1 MGNGAQPAESAATV
15 ETVLYEVEGP
25 LAWIT
30 LNRPK
35 KLNAISKP
43 VVVGLWDALARAEAD
58 DEVKLV
64 VLRGAGGN
72 FSAGYDLS
80 EEVESELDSVLD
92 WRELLEA
99 DVGITMRVWRFPKPT
114 LAAVEGYCLAGACE
128 LAIACDMVLCD
139 ENAVFGEPEI
149 RYGSG
154 PVTLLLPFVLG
165 QKKTSELL
173 FTGDTIPAQ
182 EAARVGLVNAVA
194 PSGELEREVQRLA
207 ARIVPT
213 PLAVLRLT
221 KEALVRAYEAKGLR
235 QAVAANLDLS
245 AILNAADTPEQRE
258 FDRIAR
264 EVGLRAALDWRDA
277 RYGPGDEKEEP
288 SPTS

>member
-1 MGNGAQPAESAATV
+1 MATHEAVTSASTEEA
-15 ETVLYEVEGP
+15 VLYEAEGP

-35 KLNAISKP
+35 KLNAINKP
-43 VVVGLWDALARAEAD
+43 VVAGLWDALARAEAD

-80 EEVESELDSVLD
+80 EEVSSKLESALE

-114 LAAVEGYCLAGACE
+114 LAAVSGYCLAGACE
-128 LAIACDMVLCD
+128 LAIACDMVLCEED
-139 ENAVFGEPEI
+139 AVFGEPEI

-154 PVTLLLPFVLG
+154 PVTLLLPFILG

-173 FTGDTIPAQ
+173 FTGDMIPAA
-182 EAARVGLVNAVA
+182 EAARLGLVNAVVS
-194 PSGELEREVQRLA
+194 SGELEREVRNLA

-213 PLAVLRLT
+213 PLPILRLT

-245 AILNAADTPEQRE
+245 AVLNAADTPEQRE
-258 FDRIAR
+258 FDQIAR
-264 EVGLRAALDWRDA
+264 EQGLRAALDWRDA
-277 RYGPGDEKEEP
+277 RYGQGDEKVEP